1 MKRFMRQG
9 LKVGGL
15 IVTALLILLRPA
27 GVSAEDPAL
36 TLRESIDTA
45 LKNSVIIDGA
55 REAVKGAQAQK
66 NEAVTAFLP
75 KFSTSYGYTRL
86 HEEPTM
92 TTQGVLPGNW
102 VTIPVGTRNNYNW
115 TVEATQPVFAGGSI
129 LANYQFYRQ
138 GLDASRSEEEKT
150 VQNIVEEVKTSYF
163 NVLRAGKVLEA
174 AQQSVELLKAHR
186 NTAQQFFDVGLI
198 PKNDLLYSEV
208 ELANGEQNLVHAQN
222 GLELAKARFNT
233 VLRRDIATDVILEDT
248 LTDTPFQASLDNCLK
263 TALENRPE
271 LKTYQLQVDQA
282 QSLVRIA
289 RSGYFPSVSVVG
301 NYSKFGDDPD
311 VSGSDYQKQESW
323 QVMAVANWD
332 FWEWGKTK
340 FRVDYSLARENQT
353 KDALLNVRD
362 QIVLEVKD
370 AYLIVKEAE
379 KQIFVSRKAIEQ
391 AEENYR
397 INRERY
403 QEQVATSTEVLDA
416 QTILTRA
423 KSDHANALGIY
434 HISQARLERTM
445 GVIR

>member
-1 MKRFMRQG
+1 MKRFVRQG
-9 LKVGGL
+9 MKIGPV
-15 IVTALLILLRPA
+15 VTALLVFLNAA
-27 GVSAEDPAL
+27 GVSAESTVI

-45 LKNSVIIDGA
+45 LRNSVIIDSA

-75 KFSTSYGYTRL
+75 KFSTSYNYTRL
-86 HEEPTM
+86 HEQPTT
-92 TTQGVLPGNW
+92 TTQGILPGHW
-102 VTIPVGTRNNYNW
+102 VTVPVGTKDNYYW
-115 TVEATQPVFAGGSI
+115 TVEAKQPVFAGGSI

-138 GLDASRSEEEKT
+138 GLDASRGEEERT
-150 VQNIVEEVKTSYF
+150 VQNIVMEVKTSYF
-163 NVLRAGKVLEA
+163 NVLKAGKILEA
-174 AQQSVELLKAHR
+174 AEQSVELLKAHR
-186 NTAQQFFDVGLI
+186 NTSQQFFDVGLI

-208 ELANGEQNLVHAQN
+208 ELANGEQNLVHSQN

-233 VLRRDIATDVILEDT
+233 VLRRDIAMDVTLEDT
-248 LTDTPFQASLDNCLK
+248 LTDIPFQASLDDCLK
-263 TALENRPE
+263 TALDNRPE
-271 LKTYQLQVDQA
+271 LKFYRLQVDQA
-282 QSLVRIA
+282 RSLVKIA
-289 RSGYFPSVSVVG
+289 RSGYFPSVSVIG

-311 VSGSDYQKQESW
+311 VSGSDYRDQESW

-370 AYLIVKEAE
+370 AYLMVKEAE
-379 KQIFVSRKAIEQ
+379 KQISVSRKAIEQ

-397 INRERY
+397 INKERY

-423 KSDHANALGIY
+423 KSDHANALGDY
-434 HISQARLERTM
+434 HINQSRLERAM
-445 GVIR
+445 GIIR